1 MVKIGGKQEL
11 LLSGEVSRRVGDVLA
26 CFRDELDDHRL
37 AINENTE
44 ELASNM
50 QAVNELNAKVDKLH
64 ERLDEIELLVK
75 GSMRR
80 KSFEL
85 KPLNARE
92 KEVFHALYV
101 LTESAPYATYDQIA
115 RKCAFTKDMVVL
127 HISAMMRKGVMLVKR
142 MNGNT
147 VMLRLDEAFRE
158 EQAKRNLVG
167 LSSLLQYL

>member
-1 MVKIGGKQEL
+1 MVKIGDKQEL
-11 LLSGEVSRRVGDVLA
+11 LLSGDARRVGEILA

-37 AINENTE
+37 AINENTD

-50 QAVNELNAKVDKLH
+50 QAVNELHAKVDKLH
-64 ERLDEIELLVK
+64 ERLDELELLAK

-92 KEVFHALYV
+92 KEVFHAVYV
-101 LTESAPYATYDQIA
+101 LTESAPYATYEQVA
-115 RKCAFTKDMVVL
+115 RKCAFSKDMVMV
-127 HISAMMRKGVMLVKR
+127 HISAMMRKGVPFAKR
-142 MNGNT
+142 MNGST